1 MINHASEYK
10 FLAENEPY
18 MLAQKK
24 IVVYWHKPPRNWYK
38 FNIDGAFKKGSAV
51 VGGVFRT
58 SSGDWNMGFNQQVH
72 VMTILHSEL
81 LALQSGLTLAKENGF
96 YPIEVETDFIEVIQT
111 LSTDHEI
118 FNDVINILAGC

>member
-38 FNIDGAFKKGSAV
+38 LKMGGAFEKGSAV
-51 VGGVFRT
+51 IGGVFIT
-58 SSGDWNMGFNQQVH
+58 SSRDWILGFNQQVH
-72 VMTILHSEL
+72 AMTILHSEL
-81 LALQSGLTLAKENGF
+81 LAPQTGLTLAKENEF
-96 YPIEVETDFIEVIQT
+96 YLIEVETDSTEVVNA
-111 LSTDHEI
+111 SEE
-118 FNDVINILAGC
+118 G